1 MAANLAGRGY
11 VGYILEKN
19 ALTTMYPGNKWITSV
34 PGFDH
39 LPHNV
44 NGYPVFFKGPG
55 RGL

>member
-39 LPHNV
+39 LPVNV